1 MIYLA
6 KEPTMLELKPQSACS
21 LQSATLRIVSPRS
34 FRLLSI
40 VIAASLAG
48 CAVTP
53 TQLTQ
58 DDVKQR
64 VAEDKRQMFVGQE
77 PIKGPLTFAEIAA
90 RALKYNMDYRLKV
103 MEEALSQGQLDLSSW
118 DMFPKIVANAG
129 YITRNKDQFSQSIT
143 QGSTTP
149 NGTFSSGIDRNRTT
163 ASLEFSWNLLDFGVS
178 YFRAKQLADQSLIAE
193 ERKRRVA
200 QNMLQ
205 DLRNAYWRAL
215 GAQRLM
221 TSMDETMT
229 KATAALGRA
238 RQVEAQGLLPQS
250 QALAYQRALLDA
262 TTLLQVRRQDLELSK
277 IELMAL
283 MNIAPGTSFTIAEVT
298 DPTLP
303 ASPSNIGQLEDY
315 ALLNRPELREEDY
328 RKRVSKNEVYRQYL
342 SILPGISFD
351 YGIQRDSNKFLLN
364 KSWNEGAFRISEN
377 LMKLATIPSMN
388 RNFAAQKEV
397 DEARRMA
404 QAMAVL
410 TQVRVASSRYGLA
423 KDELDQVVE
432 SASVDQRLANYAK
445 AAATA
450 RVDSELE
457 VIRTDTRA
465 LLSSYQKHI
474 SYANAQAA
482 WGRLYN
488 SLGLDLMNVDRN
500 MSLSQL
506 TSSIEQSMS
515 AWQRTTFGGPISGKP
530 VMQSVKLAFT
540 EATNPNVRA
549 AIAKGLE
556 GALKR
561 HDIKIDP
568 AAQWTMTAQFV
579 ADAAVSGT
587 RRGTWQMTLTR
598 PDGTIAGK
606 TSYAT
611 VFPTDI
617 SSTAVQALTESAIDA
632 NSLAMTDW
640 LGSPSS
646 NLAGTLD
653 RSVTGVAAN

>member
-1 MIYLA
+1 MFYLA
-6 KEPTMLELKPQSACS
+6 KEPTMLELNSRATKPG
-21 LQSATLRIVSPRS
+21 RS
-34 FRLLSI
+34 VANLSTF
-40 VIAASLAG
+40 AALTTALVLGG

-53 TQLTQ
+53 KPVTQ
-58 DDVKQR
+58 DDVRQR
-64 VAEDKRQMFVGQE
+64 VAEDKQKMFVGQE
-77 PIKGPLTFAEIAA
+77 PISAPLTFSDIAA

-103 MEEALSQGQLDLSSW
+103 MEEALAQGQLDLSSW
-118 DMFPKIVANAG
+118 DMFPRILANAG
-129 YITRNKDQFSQSIT
+129 YISRNKDQFSSSVT
-143 QGSTTP
+143 NV
-149 NGTFSSGIDRNRTT
+149 NGTLANNPNFSSGIDKSRST

-178 YFRAKQLADQSLIAE
+178 YYRAKQLADQALIAD

-200 QNMLQ
+200 QNMMQ

-221 TSMDETMT
+221 KQMDETMV
-229 KATAALGRA
+229 KANAALGRA
-238 RQVEAQGLLPQS
+238 RQVESQGLLPQS

-262 TTLLQVRRQDLELSK
+262 TTLLQVRRQDLELAK
-277 IELMAL
+277 VELMAL
-283 MNIAPGTSFTIAEVT
+283 MNLAPGASFTLADVQ
-298 DPTLP
+298 DPNLP
-303 ASPSNIGQLEDY
+303 ATPNNIGQLEDY

-328 RKRVSKNEVYRQYL
+328 RKRVTRSEVYKQYL

-351 YGIQRDSNKFLLN
+351 YGLQRDSNRFLLN
-364 KSWNEGAFRISEN
+364 NSWAEGALRISSN
-377 LMKLATIPSMN
+377 LMKLATIPAMN
-388 RNFAAQKEV
+388 RTMAAQKEV

-410 TQVRVASSRYGLA
+410 TQVRVATTRYGLA

-445 AAATA
+445 AASTA

-457 VIRTDTRA
+457 VIRTETRA

-482 WGRLYN
+482 WGRVYN
-488 SLGLDLMNVDRN
+488 SLGLDLLNINRD
-500 MSLSQL
+500 MSLAQL
-506 TSSIEQSMS
+506 KSSIDQSLS
-515 AWQRTTFGGPISGKP
+515 TWQRTTFSSGMSERP
-530 VMQSVKLAFT
+530 VMQSVRLAFSNST
-540 EATNPNVRA
+540 DPSLRA
-549 AIAKGLE
+549 AIAKGVD

-561 HDIKIDP
+561 YDIKVDP
-568 AAQWTMTAQFV
+568 SAEWTMTAQFV

-598 PDGTIAGK
+598 PNGTIAGK
-606 TSYAT
+606 SSYAT

-632 NSLAMTDW
+632 NSLAMTEW
-640 LGSPSS
+640 LGNPSS
-646 NLAGTLD
+646 NLAGIPN
-653 RSVTGVAAN
+653 RSVSGTTAN

>member
-1 MIYLA
+1 MKTLA
-6 KEPTMLELKPQSACS
+6 KEPTMLEQKSR
-21 LQSATLRIVSPRS
+21 TT
-34 FRLLSI
+34 
-40 VIAASLAG
+40 ASLTVLAALAAVLLGG
-48 CAVTP
+48 CAITP
-53 TQLTQ
+53 NPLTQ
-58 DDVKQR
+58 DEVKQR
-64 VAEDKRQMFVGQE
+64 VIDDKRQMYSNQE
-77 PIKGPLTFAEIAA
+77 PIKGPLAFADIAA

-103 MEEALSQGQLDLSSW
+103 MEEALAQGQLDLSSW
-118 DMFPKIVANAG
+118 DMFPRILANAG
-129 YITRNKDQFSQSIT
+129 YVTRNNDQFSRSVTQSGGTLI
-143 QGSTTP
+143 SNP
-149 NGTFSSGIDRNRTT
+149 NFSSGIDKTRTT
-163 ASLEFSWNLLDFGVS
+163 AGLEFSWNLLDFGVS
-178 YFRAKQLADQSLIAE
+178 YFRAKQLADQAIIAD

-221 TSMDETMT
+221 KSMDETMV
-229 KATAALGRA
+229 KANGALGRA

-262 TTLLQVRRQDLELSK
+262 TTLLQVRRQDLELAK
-277 IELMAL
+277 VELMAL
-283 MNIAPGTSFTIAEVT
+283 MNLAPGASFTLADVA

-303 ASPSNIGQLEDY
+303 AMPNNIGQLEDY

-328 RKRVSKNEVYRQYL
+328 KKRVTKNEVYKQYASL
-342 SILPGISFD
+342 LPGISFD
-351 YGIQRDSNKFLLN
+351 YGLQRDSNKFLLN
-364 KSWNEGAFRISEN
+364 NTWAEGAMRISQN
-377 LMKLATIPSMN
+377 LMKLATIPSLNRTMN
-388 RNFAAQKEV
+388 AQKEV

-410 TQVRVASSRYGLA
+410 TQVRVATARYGLS

-445 AAATA
+445 AASTA

-457 VIRTDTRA
+457 VIRTETRA

-488 SLGLDLMNVDRN
+488 SLGLDLLNVNRDMNLA
-500 MSLSQL
+500 SLTQAIE
-506 TSSIEQSMS
+506 TSLNQ
-515 AWQRTTFGGPISGKP
+515 WQRTTFSSASSERPTFP
-530 VMQSVKLAFT
+530 AVKLAFAEGT
-540 EATNPNVRA
+540 DPALRM
-549 AIAKGLE
+549 AIAKGVD

-561 HDIKIDP
+561 YDVKLDP
-568 AAQWTMTAQFV
+568 TAEWTMTAQFT
-579 ADAAVSGT
+579 ADNVVSGT

-598 PDGTIAGK
+598 PNGTIAGK

-617 SSTAVQALTESAIDA
+617 SPTAVQALTESAIDA
-632 NSLAMTDW
+632 NSLAMSDW
-640 LGSPSS
+640 LGSSTS
-646 NLAGTLD
+646 NLAANPLRVVSGT
-653 RSVTGVAAN
+653 AAN

>member
-1 MIYLA
+1 MIYPA
-6 KEPTMLELKPQSACS
+6 KEPTMLELKNSRRNMFSKRPVTLISLLVAVAISGCS
-21 LQSATLRIVSPRS
+21 
-34 FRLLSI
+34 
-40 VIAASLAG
+40 
-48 CAVTP
+48 VTP
-53 TQLTQ
+53 KPITQ
-58 DDVKQR
+58 DEVKQR
-64 VAEDKRQMFVGQE
+64 VVEDKSKMFAGQE
-77 PIKGPLTFAEIAA
+77 PIRGPLTFPEVAA

-103 MEEALSQGQLDLSSW
+103 MEEALAQGQLDLSSW
-118 DMFPKIVANAG
+118 DMFPKILANAG
-129 YITRNKDQFSQSIT
+129 YVTRNKDQFSQSIT
-143 QGSTTP
+143 QGNNTP

-163 ASLEFSWNLLDFGVS
+163 AGLEFSWNLLDFGVS

-221 TSMDETMT
+221 TKMDETMT

-238 RQVEAQGLLPQS
+238 RQVESQGLLPQA

-283 MNIAPGTSFTIAEVT
+283 MNLAPGTSFTLAEVA

-303 ASPSNIGQLEDY
+303 SAPNNIGQLEDY
-315 ALLNRPELREEDY
+315 ALLNRAELREEDY

-342 SILPGISFD
+342 SILPGISLD
-351 YGIQRDSNKFLLN
+351 YGIQRDSNRFLLN
-364 KSWNEGAFRISEN
+364 KTWAEGAFRISEN

-388 RNFAAQKEV
+388 RNFKAQAEV

-432 SASVDQRLANYAK
+432 SANVDQRLANYAK

-482 WGRLYN
+482 WGRLYS
-488 SLGLDLMNVDRN
+488 SLGLDVMNVDRN
-500 MSLSQL
+500 MTLAQLS
-506 TSSIEQSMS
+506 TSIEQSMS
-515 AWQRTTFGGPISGKP
+515 SWQRTTFGSAQSQRP
-530 VMQSVKLAFT
+530 VMQSVKLAFG
-540 EATNPNVRA
+540 EATTPDLRA
-549 AIAKGLE
+549 AIAKGVE
-556 GALKR
+556 GGLKR
-561 HDIKIDP
+561 HAITLDP
-568 AAQWTMTAQFV
+568 AAEWTMTAQFV
-579 ADAAVSGT
+579 ADAVVSGT

-598 PDGTIAGK
+598 PNGTIAGK

-617 SSTAVQALTESAIDA
+617 SPSAVQALTESAIDA

-646 NLAGTLD
+646 NLAGD
-653 RSVTGVAAN
+653 PNRSVSGVAAN

>member
-1 MIYLA
+1 
-6 KEPTMLELKPQSACS
+6 MLELNSRATKP
-21 LQSATLRIVSPRS
+21 VRS
-34 FRLLSI
+34 GAILTASVLLSAL
-40 VIAASLAG
+40 VLSG

-53 TQLTQ
+53 KPVTQ
-58 DDVKQR
+58 DEVRQR
-64 VAEDKRQMFVGQE
+64 VAEDKQKMFVGQE
-77 PIKGPLTFAEIAA
+77 PISAPLTFSDIAA

-103 MEEALSQGQLDLSSW
+103 MEEALAQGQLDLSSW
-118 DMFPKIVANAG
+118 DMFPRILANAG
-129 YITRNKDQFSQSIT
+129 WVSRNKDQFSSSVSQN
-143 QGSTTP
+143 GLGGLSTNP
-149 NGTFSSGIDRNRTT
+149 NFSSGIEKSRST

-178 YFRAKQLADQSLIAE
+178 YYRAKQLADQALIAD

-200 QNMLQ
+200 QNMMQ

-221 TSMDETMT
+221 KQMDETMV
-229 KATAALGRA
+229 KANAALGRA
-238 RQVEAQGLLPQS
+238 RQVESQGLLPQS

-262 TTLLQVRRQDLELSK
+262 TTLLQVRRQDLELAK

-283 MNIAPGTSFTIAEVT
+283 MNIAPGTSFTLADVQ
-298 DPTLP
+298 DPNLP
-303 ASPSNIGQLEDY
+303 AAPNNIGQLEDY

-328 RKRVSKNEVYRQYL
+328 RKRVTRNEVYKQYL

-351 YGIQRDSNKFLLN
+351 YGLQRDSNRFLLN
-364 KSWNEGAFRISEN
+364 NNWAEGALRISQN
-377 LMKLATIPSMN
+377 LMKLATIPAMN
-388 RNFAAQKEV
+388 RTMGAQKEV

-410 TQVRVASSRYGLA
+410 TQVRVATTRYGLA

-445 AAATA
+445 AASTA

-457 VIRTDTRA
+457 VIRTETRA

-482 WGRLYN
+482 WGRVYN
-488 SLGLDLMNVDRN
+488 SLGLDLLNIDRN
-500 MSLSQL
+500 MSLAQL
-506 TSSIEQSMS
+506 KSSIDQSLS
-515 AWQRTTFGGPISGKP
+515 TWQRTTFGSGISERP
-530 VMQSVKLAFT
+530 VMQSVKLAFSN
-540 EATNPNVRA
+540 ATDPSLRA
-549 AIAKGLE
+549 AIAKGVD

-561 HDIKIDP
+561 YDIKIDP
-568 AAQWTMTAQFV
+568 ASEWTMTAQFV
-579 ADAAVSGT
+579 ADAAVGGT

-598 PDGTIAGK
+598 PNGTIAGK
-606 TSYAT
+606 SSYAT

-632 NSLAMTDW
+632 NSLAMTEW
-640 LGSPSS
+640 LGNPSS
-646 NLAGTLD
+646 NLAGIPN
-653 RSVTGVAAN
+653 RSVSGATAN